1 MRIVVVALAIAAVG
15 LLAAGALG
23 VAGGAETPAPAPAA
37 PQRTVSVEG
46 VAGVPVA
53 SEASAEVADAAYR
66 QAMAAAI
73 ADGQGKAQF
82 LAEKSG
88 ATLGAVQSV
97 AEGGGYIQCPG
108 ELEYQGAQ
116 PDFGQGAP
124 VVSAGSAVAAPRA
137 VVHTRRASA
146 KHRKRRRRARKATAQ
161 TCTLSTQ
168 VALVYALS

>member
-1 MRIVVVALAIAAVG
+1 MRVVVIAVAIAAAG
-15 LLAAGALG
+15 LLAAGILG
-23 VAGGAETPAPAPAA
+23 VAGAETPPAPAPATM
-37 PQRTVSVEG
+37 PRTVSVEG
-46 VAGVPVA
+46 VAGVPVP
-53 SEASAEVADAAYR
+53 SEASAEAANAAYR

-73 ADGQGKAQF
+73 ADGQSKAQF

-88 ATLGAVQSV
+88 ATLGQVQSV

-124 VVSAGSAVAAPRA
+124 VISAGSVAAATPRA
-137 VVHTRRASA
+137 VLHPPRASP
-146 KHRKRRRRARKATAQ
+146 KHRKRRKARKATAQ

>member
-1 MRIVVVALAIAAVG
+1 MRIVVVAVAIAVVG

-23 VAGGAETPAPAPAA
+23 IAGGAETPAPTPTA

-53 SEASAEVADAAYR
+53 SEASAEAANAAYR

-88 ATLGAVQSV
+88 GTLGAVQSV
-97 AEGGGYIQCPG
+97 SEGGGYIQCPG

-124 VVSAGSAVAAPRA
+124 VISAGRAVAAPRA
-137 VVHTRRASA
+137 VVHARRVSR
-146 KHRKRRRRARKATAQ
+146 HRKRRRARKAIAQ
-161 TCTLSTQ
+161 TCALSTQ

>member
-1 MRIVVVALAIAAVG
+1 MRIVVVAVAIAAVG

-23 VAGGAETPAPAPAA
+23 IAGGAETPTPAPTA
-37 PQRTVSVEG
+37 PQRSVSVEG

-53 SEASAEVADAAYR
+53 SEASAEAANAGYR

-97 AEGGGYIQCPG
+97 GEGGGYIQCPG

-124 VVSAGSAVAAPRA
+124 VISAGSVAAAAPRA
-137 VVHTRRASA
+137 VQRPRHAST
-146 KHRKRRRRARKATAQ
+146 KRRKRHGARKATVQ

>member
-1 MRIVVVALAIAAVG
+1 MRIVVVTVAIAAIG
-15 LLAAGALG
+15 LLAAGVLG
-23 VAGGAETPAPAPAA
+23 VAGGAETPTPASTA

-46 VAGVPVA
+46 VAGVPVT
-53 SEASAEVADAAYR
+53 SEASAEAANSAYR

-97 AEGGGYIQCPG
+97 GEGGGYIQCPG

-124 VVSAGSAVAAPRA
+124 VISAGSVAAGAPRA
-137 VVHTRRASA
+137 IVHTRRAST
-146 KHRKRRRRARKATAQ
+146 KHRKRRRARKATAQ